1 MSDYQKIRKAVIR
14 SFMWSLSFELSKSAG
29 EDERLTAMQKIAAQG
44 AVNAITKIMLEECR
58 KHQKLSDEVE
68 ELKMVAWDELAKKYA
83 EHEVVLNIPTA
94 IEELFFVNYEWLSKV
109 KNLESNI
116 NRMTRL
122 CIDETVKPKVSR
134 IVTDEFE
141 QILGKV
147 IYKYI
152 KEME

>member
-14 SFMWSLSFELSKSAG
+14 SFMWSLAFELSKSDG
-29 EDERLTAMQKIAAQG
+29 EYERLTTMQKIAAQG

-68 ELKMVAWDELAKKYA
+68 ELKMGAWDELAKKYA

-141 QILGKV
+141 QIIGKV
-147 IYKYI
+147 IYKYM
-152 KEME
+152 KDKQ